1 MQTETLS
8 SGCMS
13 EYYFWLMVE
22 ISPIHSEKVI
32 YALRDFLV
40 MGYTRKEACERN
52 EVSQSYLSCA
62 LKRFQIINRNVVKMV
77 RFYIKSEL
85 SAED

>member
-1 MQTETLS
+1 
-8 SGCMS
+8 
-13 EYYFWLMVE
+13 
-22 ISPIHSEKVI
+22 
-32 YALRDFLV
+32 